1 MRLFSRSHLLICVLL
16 VGVLTTSSVFAQQ
29 GLKDLF
35 NLNGGAAVD
44 SGDAT
49 IKVTLEPAVPK
60 TGETVSIKIDVKIP
74 AGSHTYSTS
83 PDFGGATKIGVT
95 TVAGVEAIDRDF
107 VSNPK
112 PTAKFDPNLQQRVEF
127 FEDRV
132 VWSRQFKV
140 LDAKTFAL
148 AGSVSLQVCDDGSC
162 RPLPAVK
169 FAFGSKEA
177 LAAAAAPKFSMSHSP
192 TTRSVTGDRPGPIT
206 WTVRL
211 SPENAKPGDVVTLEA
226 KALVAKDYHI
236 FALDQD
242 PKNYGKPTVIR
253 LDEANSL
260 EPIHKNAAVFKA
272 DRKPEAETVEGKAQR
287 IHRDEVTFTQ
297 EFRVTD
303 AAAKSG
309 YGIAGLVSY
318 QFCLEG
324 PSGNCRPDKFEF
336 SLGTVT
342 GKKATA
348 AVVAP
353 QAGSGDNPQA
363 LAEFLDGMKARNV
376 ETDGS
381 LALFL
386 LYAFLG
392 GMILNVMPCVL
403 PVIAIKALG
412 FVQQAGEN
420 RSRILALNAAYSGG
434 IIAVF
439 LLLATFAVTAGLTW
453 GGLFQKVEFNMA
465 MSVLVFAMGL
475 SLLGVFEIPVPGMIG
490 SSAGA
495 QHKEGLSGAFVTGVF
510 ATVLATPCSGPFLG
524 TTLGWSVKQSPA
536 VVYLVWGMMGVGMA
550 FPYLVFGLFP
560 KAIKLLPRPGN
571 WMVTF
576 KQIAGFCLL
585 GTTVYLLSLIQ
596 QSHLMATIVI
606 LLGVGFGL
614 WMIGNLYDYSSL
626 PSRRWFVRV
635 CSLVIAGGIS
645 WFGWGLTDNGEK
657 YHWELFTAQAV
668 TQALK
673 DGKPVM
679 IDFTADWC
687 ATCKVVERFTLNTDA
702 TAAMVELHGFVPF
715 KADKTHESEEIESV
729 LKQLGIDGIPVL
741 AIISPTRPKEP
752 IVLKGG
758 WTQSAL
764 MTELETIAQ
773 EVQAAKQQARA
784 GAATQP
790 VAVQ

>member
-1 MRLFSRSHLLICVLL
+1 MRLSSRCHLLLCGLL
-16 VGVLTTSSVFAQQ
+16 VGVLTTSSAFAQQ
-29 GLKDLF
+29 NIKDLL
-35 NLNGGAAVD
+35 NLKGAGAVE
-44 SGDAT
+44 SGDTTVNVT
-49 IKVTLEPAVPK
+49 IDPAVPK
-60 TGETVSIKIDVKIP
+60 TGETVSIKVDVKLP

-83 PDFGGATKIGVT
+83 PDFGGRTKIAVT
-95 TVAGVEAIDRDF
+95 TAAGVESLDKDF
-107 VSNPK
+107 VSDKK
-112 PTAKFDPNLQQRVEF
+112 PTAKFDSNLDQRVETF
-127 FEDRV
+127 DDRV
-132 VWSRQFKV
+132 VWSRKFKV
-140 LDAKTFAL
+140 IDAKTFAL
-148 AGSVSLQVCDDGSC
+148 AGTVRLQVCDDGSC
-162 RPLPAVK
+162 RPLPTVK
-169 FAFGSKEA
+169 FAFGSKD
-177 LAAAAAPKFSMSHSP
+177 AAAPKFAMSYSP
-192 TTRSVTGDRPGPIT
+192 TTKTAAGERPGPIS

-211 SPENAKPGDVVTLEA
+211 SPENAKPGDVVTLAA
-226 KALVAKDYHI
+226 KALVAKNYHI

-242 PKNYGKPTVIR
+242 PKNYGKPTVIK

-260 EPIHKNAAVFKA
+260 EPTNKNAAVFKA
-272 DRKPEAETVEGKAQR
+272 DRKPETETVEGKAQR

-309 YGIAGLVSY
+309 YGIAGLVSFQY
-318 QFCLEG
+318 CLEG
-324 PSGNCRPDKFEF
+324 PMPNCATAKFEF

-342 GKKATA
+342 GKKAIA
-348 AVVAP
+348 EVVAP
-353 QAGSGDNPQA
+353 QAGDGDNQQA
-363 LAEFLDGMKARNV
+363 LTQFLDGLQARNI

-420 RSRILALNAAYSGG
+420 RRRILALNVAYSSGV
-434 IIAVF
+434 IAVF

-465 MSVLVFAMGL
+465 MSVIVFAMGL
-475 SLLGVFEIPVPGMIG
+475 SLLGVFDIPVPGMIG
-490 SSAGA
+490 SAAGA
-495 QHKEGLSGAFVTGVF
+495 QHKEGLSGAFVTGIF

-560 KAIKLLPRPGN
+560 NAIKLLPKPGN

-585 GTTVYLLSLIQ
+585 GTTVYLLSLIKE
-596 QSHLMATIVI
+596 SYLMATIVI
-606 LLGVGFGL
+606 LFGSSFGL

-626 PSRRWFVRV
+626 PSRRWMVRA
-635 CSLVIAGGIS
+635 CSLVVVGGIS
-645 WFGWGLTDNGEK
+645 WFGWSLTDASEK
-657 YHWELFTAQAV
+657 FPWQPFTPQAV

-687 ATCKVVERFTLNTDA
+687 PTCKVVERLTLNTDA
-702 TAAMVELHGFVPF
+702 TAAMVEQHGFVPF
-715 KADKTHESEEIESV
+715 RADWTDNSEEIRLV
-729 LKQLGIDGIPVL
+729 LAKLGFNNIPVL
-741 AIISPTRPKEP
+741 AVISPTRPKAP
-752 IVLKGG
+752 IVLHSG
-758 WTQSAL
+758 WTKAAL
-764 MTELETIAQ
+764 LTELETIAQ
-773 EVQAAKQQARA
+773 EVQVAKQQARS

-790 VAVQ
+790 VAVR